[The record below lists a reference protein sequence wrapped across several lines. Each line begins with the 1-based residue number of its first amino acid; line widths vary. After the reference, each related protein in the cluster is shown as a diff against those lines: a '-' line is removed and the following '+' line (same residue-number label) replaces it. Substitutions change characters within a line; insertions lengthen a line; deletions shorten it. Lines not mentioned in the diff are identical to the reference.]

1 MTQSQIQIPRKLQIT
16 INNVIGEI
24 IVIYLYV
31 KTHNKTGLKY
41 LGKTSKDP
49 YKYLG
54 SGLYWLRHLAK
65 HGNDVSTEILL
76 ETEDKNEIKEK
87 GLYYSTLWNVKESSD
102 WANLTNEEGTGGA
115 IFKGRKHSPESIQK
129 ISDSKKGVL
138 FSDEHRKKISESN
151 KGTRVGTENHFFGKH
166 HTDKSKA
173 KISESL
179 SGKVRTAEFKQHLS
193 DYWKGKK
200 KGPMSEET
208 KRKISEAKRRK

>member
-1 MTQSQIQIPRKLQIT
+1 M
-16 INNVIGEI
+16 
-24 IVIYLYV
+24 
-31 KTHNKTGLKY
+31 
-41 LGKTSKDP
+41 
-49 YKYLG
+49 
-54 SGLYWLRHLAK
+54 
-65 HGNDVSTEILL
+65 STEILL